1 MKKRMVTLS
10 LSLLMLQMALP
21 FPVFAGGTENSD
33 PGVKPMPAAARL
45 WVPSVSADKI
55 VVLSDLHLGIDDR
68 YSETVKNRTLLVNF
82 LEQLENTPDVRE
94 VVINGDFLDDWYLP
108 LAYARYDDPAKFYR
122 QLIANNQDVMDALNR
137 LIKKGI
143 KLVYIPGNHDMLLES
158 GILDEALPGIVQE
171 RDAKGL
177 GAYVT
182 GDRQEILIEHGHRYD
197 AFSAPDSVSNK
208 ELCQDGETLL
218 PPGYFYARVAASW
231 ILQGK
236 PVIKKIYPVIVDIPD
251 PVANP
256 DQYGAYLY
264 YKVFSSEFSRITQ
277 IEGFEDKVFD
287 LGIACFNGSYSI
299 QDFYP
304 VQQQDG
310 TISAPLL
317 YKNFQRTW
325 DERQKINQV
334 GVKNSFAEAAA
345 GTLSPDYYFDQ
356 AKKQYLQNPDK
367 AIDVVVFG
375 HTHLPD
381 MRAVGNKKYINEGT
395 WIDHNTVYPDAARTF
410 AVITTGKDTDA
421 AIYGYMPD
429 GTIVDISKQVSKD

>member
-197 AFSAPDSVSNK
+197 A
-208 ELCQDGETLL
+208 
-218 PPGYFYARVAASW
+218 R
-231 ILQGK
+231 
-236 PVIKKIYPVIVDIPD
+236 
-251 PVANP
+251 
-256 DQYGAYLY
+256 
-264 YKVFSSEFSRITQ
+264 
-277 IEGFEDKVFD
+277 
-287 LGIACFNGSYSI
+287 
-299 QDFYP
+299 
-304 VQQQDG
+304 
-310 TISAPLL
+310 
-317 YKNFQRTW
+317 
-325 DERQKINQV
+325 
-334 GVKNSFAEAAA
+334 GV
-345 GTLSPDYYFDQ
+345 
-356 AKKQYLQNPDK
+356 
-367 AIDVVVFG
+367 
-375 HTHLPD
+375 
-381 MRAVGNKKYINEGT
+381 
-395 WIDHNTVYPDAARTF
+395 
-410 AVITTGKDTDA
+410 
-421 AIYGYMPD
+421 
-429 GTIVDISKQVSKD
+429 

>member
-10 LSLLMLQMALP
+10 LSLLWLQMALP
-21 FPVFAGGTENSD
+21 LPVSAAGTENSA
-33 PGVKPMPAAARL
+33 PGVKPTPAAVHL
-45 WVPSVSADKI
+45 WAPSGSADKI

-68 YSETVKNRTLLVNF
+68 YSETVKNRALLLNF
-82 LEQLENTPDVRE
+82 LEQIEVMPDVRE

-108 LAYARYDDPAKFYR
+108 LAYPRYDDPAKFYR
-122 QLIANNQDVMDALNR
+122 QLIANNQTVVDALNR

-143 KLVYIPGNHDMLLES
+143 KLVYVPGNHDMLLES
-158 GILDEALPGIVQE
+158 GILDEVLPGIVQA

-182 GDRQEILIEHGHRYD
+182 GDRQEVLIEHGHRYD
-197 AFSAPDSVSNK
+197 VFSAPDSVSNK
-208 ELCQDGETLL
+208 ELCPNGETLL

-231 ILQGK
+231 VLQGR
-236 PVIKKIYPVIVDIPD
+236 PVIKKIYPVITDIPD
-251 PVANP
+251 PVTNP

-264 YKVFSSEFSRITQ
+264 YNVFSSEFARLTQ
-277 IEGFEDKVFD
+277 IEGFEEKVFD
-287 LGIACFNGSYSI
+287 LGIACFDGSYSI

-304 VQQQDG
+304 VQQQGG

-325 DERQKINQV
+325 DERQKRNQV
-334 GVKNSFAEAAA
+334 AVKNSFAEAAA
-345 GTLSPDYYFDQ
+345 GTLSPDYYFEQ

-367 AIDVVVFG
+367 SIDVVVFG

-381 MRAVGNKKYINEGT
+381 MRTVGGKTYVNEGT
-395 WIDHNTVYPDAARTF
+395 WIDHNSVYLNAARTF
-410 AVITTGKDTDA
+410 SVITTGPQTEA
-421 AIYGYMPD
+421 AIYEYMSD